1 MAAVVYSMRRL
12 TAYVSGRVQRTGY
25 RSRVVEIARI
35 LGIKGSVQN
44 LDDGRVKII
53 AEGSQANLR
62 AFVDAIDIK
71 DSLIHVYSITQEFSD
86 ATGDYEAFYKLVN
99 RGEIDERL
107 DQGAAIVKDLIVVV
121 KDGFQDIGGK
131 MDRGFGELSGKMDL
145 MLGKQ
150 GELLDEIKGARSDFK
165 GYLDK
170 RFERVE
176 GEMAEIKGALKVKGI
191 M

>member
-1 MAAVVYSMRRL
+1 MRRL

-25 RSRVVEIARI
+25 RSRVIEIARI

-53 AEGSQANLR
+53 AEGDDVNLR
-62 AFVDAIDIK
+62 AFVNAIDIK
-71 DSLIHVYSITQEFSD
+71 DSLIHVYSITEEFSD
-86 ATGDYEAFYKLVN
+86 ATGDYEGFYKLVGK
-99 RGEIDERL
+99 GEIDERL
-107 DQGAAIVKDLIVVV
+107 DQGAAIVKELIVAV
-121 KDGFQDIGGK
+121 KDGFQGLGGK

-150 GELLDEIKGARSDFK
+150 GELLEEVRGARKDLK

-170 RFERVE
+170 RFEKVE
-176 GEMAEIKGALKVKGI
+176 GEIAEMRGALRTKGV

>member
-1 MAAVVYSMRRL
+1 MAAVVYMMRRL

-25 RSRVVEIARI
+25 RSRVVEVARI

-53 AEGSQANLR
+53 AEGSAANLT

-71 DSLIHVYSITQEFSD
+71 DSLIHVYSITQEFTD
-86 ATGDYEAFYKLVN
+86 ATGDYESFYKLVSK
-99 RGEIDERL
+99 GEIDERL

-121 KDGFQDIGGK
+121 KDGFQDIGGR

-150 GELLDEIKGARSDFK
+150 GELLEEIKGARSDFK
-165 GYLDK
+165 GYFGK
-170 RFERVE
+170 RFEKVE
-176 GEMAEIKGALKVKGI
+176 GDIAEIKALCKSKA
-191 M
+191 

>member
-1 MAAVVYSMRRL
+1 MAASINSMRRL

-25 RSRVVEIARI
+25 RSRVIEIARV
-35 LGIKGSVQN
+35 LGITGSVQN

-53 AEGSQANLR
+53 AEGSSANLR

-86 ATGDYEAFYKLVN
+86 ATGDYEAFYKLVS

-121 KDGFQDIGGK
+121 KDGFEDIGGR
-131 MDRGFGELSGKMDL
+131 MDKGLGELGGKMDL
-145 MLGKQ
+145 MIGRQ
-150 GELLDEIKGARSDFK
+150 GELLQEIKGVRSDFK

-170 RFERVE
+170 RFDKVE